1 MRITNQ
7 LTSFNTLSNYRA
19 SQTDIYNLNNRFS
32 SGLKIQNSYDDSG
45 IYVDGTRLEYEIN
58 LLDQVKET
66 TTKASEFSK
75 NSDQALSDFVKQ
87 LENFKTKLIQS
98 ANDMH
103 DATSRN
109 AIANDLD
116 SIKTHLQTIANTSI
130 NGQYLFSGTAL
141 DTKPVDSE
149 GNYKGNS
156 ETIEAVVGAN
166 QTVPYN
172 LNGYDLFLGKDND
185 YNKILTTNVS
195 LHNQRKEANEKLDS
209 VYLQTTDT
217 IKDMIGRNYYSE
229 DLLKQDPNKDPDKD
243 QVVKGYNTTFFMQGK
258 DANGNSFAKKFTL
271 TPDASIQSLLD
282 EIGYALGNDKNGKNK
297 LVDVTL
303 NNSGQIEVKDIK
315 KGNNL
320 LDFHIVGLTSQRTT
334 ETYKIGNTNLTI
346 TGGNKDNFKAKFENG
361 ELVLTDAKNAANK
374 YTIKAGNNGNIS
386 VNGTN
391 ITGTN
396 LVIDPEKL
404 KNGGVTQQDF
414 ETFNEKDI
422 EKYSYAGSRDREGK
436 WVFPEAFTSLEEV
449 DYNVK
454 NGLAY
459 VTEFIKSDF
468 SKDNGS
474 KNLASDY
481 NRLRFAKDSNTLT
494 GNVSQIV
501 KSTNEYATDA
511 TKLSEVAG
519 ASLNALS
526 TLDMNI
532 VAKNGE
538 KYKVSIKFLP
548 DKNNNKPIESE
559 LIISKAD
566 DNFKAQQQP
575 VYTSKIYN
583 GVYDDANKTTN
594 AVVTKPEDIT
604 YRQLSDIIS
613 VVASNNIP
621 NLQPNATD
629 QQKYEAFFVKAVQD
643 SSASVDVGL
652 NYRGQL
658 EIKDKSNSVTP
669 IEISVFENTFN
680 SGEFM
685 EGMAS
690 GSMLSF
696 NANNAITID
705 ESNVDI
711 FKDLEDMIKA
721 VRSGSYRANADDGNN
736 ARTTGIQGA
745 LKRIDHLMDHIN
757 KQHTQIGSYTN
768 LLSSTN
774 DRVSTLKVNVSTVKS
789 EIMDADYGET
799 YIMFQQRLIGYQAML
814 QATSKINQVSL
825 LNYM

>member
-243 QVVKGYNTTFFMQGK
+243 PVTKGYNTTFFMQGK

-346 TGGNKDNFKAKFENG
+346 TGGNKGNFKAKFENG
-361 ELVLTDAKNAANK
+361 ELVLTGANNTK
-374 YTIKAGNNGNIS
+374 YTIKADANNGIT
-386 VNGTN
+386 VNN
-391 ITGTN
+391 QKITGTN
-396 LVIDPEKL
+396 LVIDPADL
-404 KNGGVTQQDF
+404 ANGGINQNDF
-414 ETFNEKDI
+414 KPFDEKNI
-422 EKYSYAGSRDREGK
+422 EKYSYAGGRNRDGT
-436 WVFPEAFTSLEEV
+436 WVFPDKFTSLEEV

-538 KYKVSIKFLP
+538 KYKVSISFLQNP
-548 DKNNNKPIESE
+548 QNNGPT
-559 LIISKAD
+559 LTISKTD

-583 GVYDDANKTTN
+583 GVYDDAKKTTN

-621 NLQPNATD
+621 NLQQNATD

-643 SSASVDVGL
+643 SSTSVDVGL

-658 EIKDKSNSVTP
+658 EIKDKSSSVTP
-669 IEISVFENTFN
+669 IEISVFENTDG
-680 SGEFM
+680 GEFIA
-685 EGMAS
+685 GMAS

-721 VRSGSYRANADDGNN
+721 VRSGSYRANTDDGNN

>member
-7 LTSFNTLSNYRA
+7 LTSYNTLSNY
-19 SQTDIYNLNNRFS
+19 QTSLKDIYDLNQRFD

-58 LLDQVKET
+58 LLEQVKET
-66 TTKASEFSK
+66 TTKATEFSK
-75 NSDQALSDFVKQ
+75 NSDQALNDFVKQ
-87 LENFKTKLIQS
+87 LENFKTKLIQA
-98 ANDMH
+98 ANDIH
-103 DATSRN
+103 DETSRN

-116 SIKTHLQTIANTSI
+116 SIRIHLQTIANTSI

-141 DTKPVDSE
+141 DTKPVDAK
-149 GNYKGNS
+149 GNYNGNS

-195 LHNQRKEANEKLDS
+195 LHNQRKEANEQLNS
-209 VYLQTTDT
+209 VYLQTTDQ
-217 IKDMIGRNYYSE
+217 IRDIIGRNYYSE
-229 DLLKQDPNKDPDKD
+229 GLRKQNPDKNPDDD
-243 QVVKGYNTTFFMQGK
+243 QIKYNTTFFMQGK
-258 DANGNSFAKKFTL
+258 DSNGNSFAKKFTL
-271 TPDASIQSLLD
+271 TPDASVQSLLD

-303 NNSGQIEVKDIK
+303 NDSGQIEVKDLK
-315 KGNNL
+315 RGNNI

-334 ETYKIGNTNLTI
+334 ETYKIGNTDLTI
-346 TGGNKDNFKAKFENG
+346 TGTDKTNFKATYANG
-361 ELVLTDAKNAANK
+361 TLTLTDTQNNTKYNITAN
-374 YTIKAGNNGNIS
+374 NNGGIT
-386 VNGTN
+386 VNGTQ

-396 LVIDPEKL
+396 LVLNPESLRNGIDQ
-404 KNGGVTQQDF
+404 NDF
-414 ETFNEKDI
+414 ETFNPADI
-422 EKYSYAGSRDREGK
+422 EKYSYAGSRTRDGT
-436 WVFPEAFTSLEEV
+436 WVFPSDFTSLDEI

-454 NGLAY
+454 NGLVY

-468 SKDNGS
+468 LKDDGS

-481 NRLRFAKDSNTLT
+481 NRLRFVKDSNTLT
-494 GNVSQIV
+494 GNVSQVI
-501 KSTNEYATDA
+501 KSTNEYATDT

-519 ASLNALS
+519 ANFNDLS
-526 TLDMNI
+526 TLDMNV
-532 VAKNGE
+532 VAKNGD
-538 KYKVSIKFLP
+538 KYKVSISFVP
-548 DKNNNKPIESE
+548 NNGVTEPT
-559 LIISKAD
+559 LTISKAD
-566 DNFKAQQQP
+566 DDFKAQQP
-575 VYTSKIYN
+575 AVYTSKIYT
-583 GVYDDANKTTN
+583 GVYDDAAKTTN

-621 NLQPNATD
+621 QNLGQNATD

-643 SSASVDVGL
+643 SSTSVNVGL

-658 EIKDKSNSVTP
+658 EIKDKSNAVTP
-669 IEISVFENTFN
+669 IEISVFENTTG
-680 SGEFM
+680 GEFI
-685 EGMAS
+685 GIAS
-690 GSMLSF
+690 GSILSF
-696 NANNAITID
+696 NANNAIAID
-705 ESNVDI
+705 ETNVDI
-711 FKDLEDMIKA
+711 FKDLDDMIKA
-721 VRSGSYRANADDGNN
+721 VRSGSYRANADDGKN

-768 LLSSTN
+768 LLTSTN
-774 DRVSTLKVNVSTVKS
+774 DRVSTLKVNVSKVKS